1 MANLDT
7 ILRQLGKEK
16 KLSQGEVLICQGV
29 ESDGIYYLKWGLL
42 GVYREEGH
50 SPYLLSEIT
59 PGEMVGELGATTGRL
74 RTATVKAL
82 LESVVIH
89 VSEADFHKALNE
101 APALMAEIIGTIGDR
116 LSNTDVVLAVLGQ
129 SCQQAVDRVQ
139 ALDSEKGRLEELL
152 RLREELAAMIIH
164 DLRNP
169 LAVIS
174 SGLELLKHASQSETE
189 MEYAPAVLET
199 MEWSV
204 QRMQRLVGT
213 LLDITSLEAGEMTS
227 HLQPLNLNVLIKEVV
242 TEELSLAEKSGVTL
256 EDHVPENLPAVLGDR
271 GLIERVLI
279 NLVDN
284 ALKFT
289 PPGERVWI
297 EAEPDT
303 EEVQVAV
310 VDTGAGIPLEDRTR
324 VFEKFTQVQGR
335 TGTKRGLGL
344 GLAFCRMAV
353 EAHGGRIWIEDGPG
367 ENGSRLVFTLSK
379 AA

>member
-1 MANLDT
+1 
-7 ILRQLGKEK
+7 
-16 KLSQGEVLICQGV
+16 
-29 ESDGIYYLKWGLL
+29 
-42 GVYREEGH
+42 
-50 SPYLLSEIT
+50 
-59 PGEMVGELGATTGRL
+59 MVGELGATTGRL

-116 LSNTDVVLAVLGQ
+116 LSNADVVLAVLGQ

-139 ALDSEKGRLEELL
+139 ALHSEKGQLEELL

-174 SGLELLKHASQSETE
+174 SGLELLKHGSQGETE

-204 QRMQRLVGT
+204 QRMQRLVST

-227 HLQPLNLNVLIKEVV
+227 HLQPLDLKSLIKEVV
-242 TEELSLAEKSGVTL
+242 AEELSLAERSGVTL

-303 EEVQVAV
+303 EEVEVAV

-353 EAHGGRIWIEDGPG
+353 EAHGGRIWIEDGPEG
-367 ENGSRLVFTLSK
+367 NGSRLVFTLSK